1 MGASLQ
7 RAGPEPGRSSTA
19 EQELQSFSYMVSHDM
34 AASVRHLTEFSRLLV
49 GELGDGLT
57 GRQRAHADHIRTA
70 GENCQMMLEQLRIFS
85 HVQHKPIDR
94 VRHDATASL
103 HLPMLRLD
111 AEARAAGAEITME
124 PLGEVY
130 ADAELLAL
138 AFSRLMDNAIKFAR
152 PGAPPRIR
160 IAPAHDKEFWR
171 MRISDNGLG
180 VDPAYRD
187 VAFQMFRRLHG
198 KNAHPGVGAGLAI
211 CRRIARLHGG
221 EATFLDCAEGACV
234 ELALPHAAGPVK
246 SGRHHHRGD

>member
-1 MGASLQ
+1 MGASLHP
-7 RAGPEPGRSSTA
+7 AGPEPGRSSTA
-19 EQELQSFSYMVSHDM
+19 EQELQSFSYMVSHDL
-34 AASVRHLTEFSRLLV
+34 AASVRHLTEFSRLLI
-49 GELGDGLT
+49 GELGDALT
-57 GRQRAHADHIRTA
+57 GRQRAHADRIRAA
-70 GENCQMMLEQLRIFS
+70 GDNCQMMLEQLRIFS

-94 VRHDATASL
+94 VRHDAAATIHVAML
-103 HLPMLRLD
+103 HFD
-111 AEARAAGAEITME
+111 AEARAAGAEITMA

-152 PGAPPRIR
+152 PGAPLRIGV
-160 IAPAHDKEFWR
+160 APAHDKAFWR

-198 KNAHPGVGAGLAI
+198 KNVYPGVGAGLAI

-221 EATFLDCAEGACV
+221 EATFLDCVEGACV
-234 ELALPHAAGPVK
+234 ELALPHAAGPPK
-246 SGRHHHRGD
+246 PARHHRGD